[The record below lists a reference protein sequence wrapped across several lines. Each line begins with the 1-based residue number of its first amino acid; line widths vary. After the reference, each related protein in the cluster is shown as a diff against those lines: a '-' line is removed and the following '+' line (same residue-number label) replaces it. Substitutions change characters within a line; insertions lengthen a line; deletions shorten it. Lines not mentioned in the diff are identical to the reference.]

1 MQRFRAFVR
10 RRAGV
15 PSRANPTLVLAVCAA
30 LSTLIYAAAFT
41 RLAYIPKVWNTPI
54 LTGVQ
59 ISLRTIDGGRWD
71 ARLSMIFGFVALGI
85 LYFFGYRAARDA
97 KGWLPTAIVTFGAVA
112 AGLALLGMYPFG
124 AADIFDNITHGR
136 MVAFYGANPFQQ
148 VAADFPR
155 DPFLTY
161 TAWKTSRSA
170 YGPLWELYAAAQA
183 WVAGNGIATSMVV
196 FKLGVVVFW
205 ALTLV
210 VAWKMLR
217 RAGRGPALPAFL
229 LLAWNPLLLYEV
241 WGNAHNDMM
250 MAFFVLLA
258 AWMVMQKRFAL
269 AVLALVAGGLV
280 KYIPFLLLP
289 VVGLIA
295 LQSLPDL
302 RRRAVFVVVS
312 AIASLALAVAAFAP
326 FWVGLDTLTIDRR
339 AKMLSGTPASA
350 IHSILVDG
358 PGKLPKDDTAQE
370 ISKVLAAATIAVA
383 LLEGWRARKRPDWEG
398 FVHHSFNIL
407 MLYLLVTV
415 PWFQQWYAIWPLILL
430 PFLDSPARSLA
441 LVFGFSVLGKQLWV
455 DPSLYW
461 SRRWAPLPARE
472 IGFALGNL
480 SIAWLMAAYVV
491 RPSLKRA
498 LAAIRASLPLLRL
511 PLNRRP
517 AFIAITGKP
526 KDAPPCD
533 D

>member
-10 RRAGV
+10 RWTAV
-15 PSRANPTLVLAVCAA
+15 PSRANPTLVLAICAA
-30 LSTLIYAAAFT
+30 LSVLVYAAAFT

-71 ARLSMIFGFVALGI
+71 ARLSMIFGFAALGA
-85 LYFFGYRAARDA
+85 LYFFGYRAAREA
-97 KGWLPTAIVTFGAVA
+97 RGWLAAAIVAFGGVA
-112 AGLALLGMYPFG
+112 SGLALLGMYPFG

-136 MVAFYGANPFQQ
+136 MIAFYGANPFQQ

-183 WVAGNGIATSMVV
+183 WVAGNGIATNMVV

-205 ALTLV
+205 VLALV
-210 VAWKMLR
+210 VAWKMLQ
-217 RAGRGPALPAFL
+217 RAGRQPVLPAFL

-241 WGNAHNDMM
+241 WGNAHNDIM
-250 MAFFVLLA
+250 MAFFILLA
-258 AWMVMQKRFAL
+258 AWMVMEKRFTL

-289 VVGLIA
+289 IAGIIA
-295 LQSLPDL
+295 LQSIPGA
-302 RRRAVFVVVS
+302 RRRAVFV
-312 AIASLALAVAAFAP
+312 AASGLAALGLVVAAFAP

-339 AKMLSGTPASA
+339 AKMLSGTAASA
-350 IHSILVDG
+350 VQSILVDG
-358 PGKLPKDDTAQE
+358 PAKLPKDDTARQ
-370 ISKVLAAATIAVA
+370 ISKVLAAATVA
-383 LLEGWRARKRPDWEG
+383 AALIEGWRARRRPDWQG
-398 FVHHSFNIL
+398 FIQHSFNVL
-407 MLYLLVTV
+407 MFYLLVTV
-415 PWFQQWYAIWPLILL
+415 AWFQQWYAIWPLVLL
-430 PFLDSPARSLA
+430 PFLDAPARSLA

-480 SIAWLMAAYVV
+480 AVSWLMAAYVV
-491 RPSLKRA
+491 RPALLRA
-498 LAAIRASLPLLRL
+498 LAAARARL
-511 PLNRRP
+511 PRWRP
-517 AFIAITGKP
+517 AATASHPALVPVTGE
-526 KDAPPCD
+526 CND
-533 D
+533 DQSTN